1 MCGLLALIKKDIKEN
16 EINNFKFSL
25 NKINY
30 RGPDYSKVIKKKI
43 YYLDIID

>member
-1 MCGLLALIKKDIKEN
+1 MCGLLALIKQDIKEN

-30 RGPDYSKVIKKKI
+30 RGPDYSKVIKKKK
-43 YYLDIID
+43 YIIWT